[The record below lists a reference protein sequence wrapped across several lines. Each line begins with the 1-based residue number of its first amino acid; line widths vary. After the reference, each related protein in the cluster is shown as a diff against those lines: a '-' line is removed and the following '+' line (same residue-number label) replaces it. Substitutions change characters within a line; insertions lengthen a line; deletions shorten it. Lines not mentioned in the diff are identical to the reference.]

1 MNPDVVSAV
10 ARLRAD
16 NVLSVEQ
23 AALFD
28 RVARRLLV
36 SLRVEIRALLYAGVL
51 LLTSGVG
58 LLVKEYHR
66 EIGPWAI
73 ALAIGVAAAA
83 CLVWVSRAAAP
94 FSWGE
99 VPSPNIAFDYILLLG
114 LLLFA
119 SDVAYVEV
127 QFTLLGA
134 HWQHHLL
141 VVGIVY
147 LVAAYLWDS
156 RTVLGLA
163 LTTLAAWRG
172 VSVSLASGWAWTSQ
186 PDDLREN
193 ALVLGAVYVAA
204 AALSVALRRKL
215 HFEAVF
221 ANAGL
226 VLVLGALVSGAL
238 DDEAAWEVWL
248 AVLFVAAG
256 VVMWHGFQLD
266 RSLYF
271 ALGVVAA
278 YVGLLRLVFQPFRH
292 TESSIPFF
300 LAAGLGVGVIILMFA
315 AHRRMQ
321 DR

>member
-1 MNPDVVSAV
+1 MNPDVVGAV
-10 ARLRAD
+10 ARLRAA
-16 NVLSVEQ
+16 NVLSREQ

-36 SLRVEIRALLYAGVL
+36 SLRFEILALLYVGVL

-58 LLVKEYHR
+58 FLVKEHHQ

-73 ALAIGVAAAA
+73 AVAIGFAAAG
-83 CLVWVSRAAAP
+83 CLFWVGRTAAP
-94 FSWGE
+94 GSWGE
-99 VPSPNIAFDYILLLG
+99 VPSPNVAFDYVLLLG

-119 SDVAYVEV
+119 SDLAYIEV

-134 HWQHHLL
+134 NWAHHLL
-141 VVGIVY
+141 VVGLVY
-147 LVAAYLWDS
+147 VAAAYLWDS
-156 RTVLGLA
+156 RTILGLA

-172 VSVSLASGWAWTSQ
+172 VSISLSAWKSQ

-193 ALVLGAVYVAA
+193 ALILGVAYVAA
-204 AALSVALRRKL
+204 AALSVWLGRKT

-226 VLVLGALVSGAL
+226 LLVLGALVSGAL
-238 DDEAAWEVWL
+238 DDETEWAIWL
-248 AVLFVAAG
+248 AGLLVVAG
-256 VVMWHGFQLD
+256 IVTWHGFRLD

-271 ALGVVAA
+271 AQGVVAT
-278 YVGLLRLVFQPFRH
+278 YIGLLRLLFEPFH
-292 TESSIPFF
+292 TDSGIPLF
-300 LAAGLGVGVIILMFA
+300 LAALLGIGVLFVIFA
-315 AHRRMQ
+315 AHKRMQ